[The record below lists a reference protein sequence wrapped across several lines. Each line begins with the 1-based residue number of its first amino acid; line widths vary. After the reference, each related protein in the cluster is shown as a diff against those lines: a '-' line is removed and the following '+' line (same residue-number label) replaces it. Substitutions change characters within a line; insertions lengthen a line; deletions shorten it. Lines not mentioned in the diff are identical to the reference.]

1 MESSKVQMIESSLVA
16 PSEASPTKA
25 LWLSPFDLALANRG
39 HTPLVY
45 LYSSG
50 AAFFDAAR
58 LKEGMAKAL
67 AAFYPLAG
75 RLGVDDAGRAQI
87 SCNGEGAFFV
97 VARSH
102 LKSDDLDFS
111 KPSPELRRMFVPRIE
126 PSSLIMAAQV
136 TFLKCGAVALGVAVH
151 HAAVDGPSTIHF
163 MQTWSAF
170 SRDALAAVELP
181 CHDRTLL
188 RARCPPAVH
197 PGALSVLW
205 TKVTFSEASGP
216 TATEVFTIS
225 RDQLVTLKRL
235 CGGATTFCSV
245 SALVWACGG
254 ARSPRGGSHWT
265 PRRGQRQA
273 EPEAAAPGP
282 LLWQRAGLAGRGR
295 RGAGRRH
302 RGAGVRRRPHR
313 RRQDGRQARAV
324 CDRPPRAG
332 RDGGGRPA
340 AEGQHA
346 GDGAPDNQ
354 LAWHAG
360 VRRGFWLWGSAGD
373 VAGGV
378 RPWWFRVPHGPARRR
393 RPRGHVHGGCKHQ
406 ELPTAALCKYRK
418 GIKALRTWII
428 DYILSVLSNF

>member
-50 AAFFDAAR
+50 AAFFDTAR

-67 AAFYPLAG
+67 ASFYPLAG
-75 RLGVDDAGRAQI
+75 RLGVDDAGRARI
-87 SCNGEGAFFV
+87 SCNGKGVLFV
-97 VARSH
+97 VARSY

-151 HAAVDGPSTIHF
+151 HAAVDGPSTFHF

-188 RARCPPAVH
+188 HARCPPAVH
-197 PGALSVLW
+197 PGALSVLCP
-205 TKVTFSEASGP
+205 KVTFSEASGP

-245 SALVWACGG
+245 SALVWRCAIA
-254 ARSPRGGSHWT
+254 ARRLP
-265 PRRGQRQA
+265 PDA
-273 EPEAAAPGP
+273 EARLSFPAN
-282 LLWQRAGLAGRGR
+282 
-295 RGAGRRH
+295 
-302 RGAGVRRRPHR
+302 VRRRLRPPLPDRYFGNALVWLGVAAAARDVATEALASVAGRIGGAIARMDDGLVRSAIDHLELAGAAA
-313 RRQDGRQARAV
+313 DGRPLRGSMPETELRITSWLGMPVYDADFGCGGPQVMSRAESV
-324 CDRPPRAG
+324 R
-332 RDGGGRPA
+332 GGFVYLMDQPG
-340 AEGQHA
+340 
-346 GDGAPDNQ
+346 
-354 LAWHAG
+354 
-360 VRRGFWLWGSAGD
+360 
-373 VAGGV
+373 GGV
-378 RPWWFRVPHGPARRR
+378 RV
-393 RPRGHVHGGCKHQ
+393 VMCM
-406 ELPTAALCKYRK
+406 EAAN
-418 GIKALRTWII
+418 IKSFQRLLYANITKASKL
-428 DYILSVLSNF
+428 

>member
-245 SALVWACGG
+245 SALVRSLRPPLPDRYFGNALVWLGVAAAARDVATEALASVAGRIGG
-254 ARSPRGGSHWT
+254 ARMDDKLVRSAIDHLELAGTAADGRPLRGSMPETELRITSWLGMPVYDADFGCGGPQVMSRAESVRGGFVYLMDQ
-265 PRRGQRQA
+265 RG
-273 EPEAAAPGP
+273 
-282 LLWQRAGLAGRGR
+282 
-295 RGAGRRH
+295 
-302 RGAGVRRRPHR
+302 
-313 RRQDGRQARAV
+313 
-324 CDRPPRAG
+324 
-332 RDGGGRPA
+332 
-340 AEGQHA
+340 
-346 GDGAPDNQ
+346 
-354 LAWHAG
+354 
-360 VRRGFWLWGSAGD
+360 
-373 VAGGV
+373 GGV
-378 RPWWFRVPHGPARRR
+378 RV
-393 RPRGHVHGGCKHQ
+393 VMCM
-406 ELPTAALCKYRK
+406 EAAN
-418 GIKALRTWII
+418 IKSFQRLLYANIAKASKL
-428 DYILSVLSNF
+428 